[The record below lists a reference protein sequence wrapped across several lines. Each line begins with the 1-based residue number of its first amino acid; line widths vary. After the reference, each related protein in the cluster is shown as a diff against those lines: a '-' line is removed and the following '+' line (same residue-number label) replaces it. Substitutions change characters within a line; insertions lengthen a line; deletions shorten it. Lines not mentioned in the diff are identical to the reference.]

1 MFVTRTPSPI
11 PRRGFTL
18 VELLVVI
25 AIIGILVS
33 LLLPAVQAA
42 REAARRSQ
50 CVNNMKNVALAVLN
64 HHDTFGEFPISVSQ
78 WVQEVD
84 IDGNFVGPDGGL
96 LSTANGGP
104 GYTGVGWIPR
114 VLPYLE
120 EQVMYD
126 QMQPAFD
133 GGDFATGLAGRGL
146 GLRTIRDTI
155 AQQLNVLSCPS
166 DESATVSTE
175 QQYFAPFIQVATTS
189 YKGNIGDSILA
200 ADPGATEG
208 YDGST
213 ALPFDDPNF
222 WQYLSVGSPN
232 SHNTVDCNGVLY
244 RTSYFKPIS
253 IRKVTDG
260 TSKTY
265 LIGENVVSQDPHSAA
280 YFADGD
286 WATCGIPL
294 NRFDYVSTLEEMR
307 ADAALANS
315 QRGFKS
321 LHPGGAN
328 FANCDGSVSFTS
340 EAISTPAYRSAATRA
355 GDELFANE

>member
-1 MFVTRTPSPI
+1 M
-11 PRRGFTL
+11 
-18 VELLVVI
+18 VI
-25 AIIGILVS
+25 AIIGILVA

-50 CVNNMKNVALAVLN
+50 CVNNMKIVALAVLN

-96 LSTANGGP
+96 LSTDNGGP

-114 VLPYLE
+114 VLLYLE

-155 AQQLNVLSCPS
+155 AQQLNVLRCPS
-166 DESATVSTE
+166 AESATVSNAE
-175 QQYFAPFIQVATTS
+175 QS
-189 YKGNIGDSILA
+189 
-200 ADPGATEG
+200 
-208 YDGST
+208 
-213 ALPFDDPNF
+213 FDDPNF